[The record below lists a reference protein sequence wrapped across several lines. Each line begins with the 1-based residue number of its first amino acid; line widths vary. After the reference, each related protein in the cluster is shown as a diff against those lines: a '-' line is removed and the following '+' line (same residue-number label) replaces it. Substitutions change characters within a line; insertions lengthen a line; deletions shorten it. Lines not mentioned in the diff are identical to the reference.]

1 MKWETDSSCVTVS
14 ADGVITGV
22 RTGTATV
29 TATAKDGSGAAC
41 SVKVTVEPEVPVEL
55 SGLQY
60 GTTIFNYGTLNFTF
74 RNLCSSVGVSEIV
87 YTVRLS
93 GTAFLFT
100 KSENTFTISGITV
113 YPGRTISD
121 SNYFPKYSDA
131 RHITVTIESVTLS
144 DGTEVIC
151 GESYYYDIS

>member
-1 MKWETDSSCVTVS
+1 MTVS

-41 SVKVTVEPEVPVEL
+41 SVKVTVEPAAPVEL
-55 SGLQY
+55 SDLQY
-60 GTTIFNYGTLNFTF
+60 GTAIFNYGTLNFTF

-100 KSENTFTISGITV
+100 NLKTHS
-113 YPGRTISD
+113 R
-121 SNYFPKYSDA
+121 
-131 RHITVTIESVTLS
+131 SV
-144 DGTEVIC
+144 V
-151 GESYYYDIS
+151 